1 VCAVFVV
8 DFGSADEYNDSWTD
22 YLVDQRY
29 KQAIRE
35 DDERDCR
42 VRAALCWMWVWT
54 NSPEMANVP
63 REIARMIG
71 REKREV
77 LIGVDGDIVLLTSLQ
92 GELVLESNA
101 SHWSRARKLRKA
113 FSMVREAGF
122 SINPI

>member
-1 VCAVFVV
+1 
-8 DFGSADEYNDSWTD
+8 
-22 YLVDQRY
+22 
-29 KQAIRE
+29 
-35 DDERDCR
+35 
-42 VRAALCWMWVWT
+42 
-54 NSPEMANVP
+54 MANVP